1 MAASGLKR
9 RTLAFS
15 REEDVPVQQDE
26 VGRKEDKNECQGSAE
41 KLSEKERSWR
51 IYVIYFIGFM
61 VGAFCR
67 LPL

>member
-1 MAASGLKR
+1 MAAGGLKR

-61 VGAFCR
+61 VGGFCR